1 MAILVVG
8 LADLSAYVFCT
19 GGSWIS
25 ASFFPFFLFNFI
37 VIGRFNIDVKYLR
50 LTVTDE
56 SVPNVLLVFP
66 LFFNLIINF
75 IRSLITAH
83 DVKAFMIL
91 WV

>member
-1 MAILVVG
+1 MFFVPAGVG
-8 LADLSAYVFCT
+8 YRLA
-19 GGSWIS
+19 
-25 ASFFPFFLFNFI
+25 FFLFFLFNFI

-56 SVPNVLLVFP
+56 SVLNVLLVFP